1 MGPSLRA
8 HHRPT
13 KFFNGP
19 SARHSINCSWRRFCA
34 AFSPLIFCS
43 ASLRAVS
50 RKAVTFGGFHPVKYC
65 HVSTPGELPPR
76 LNRDGKKNCPPGS
89 SSSFLSGDTVEAKPY
104 LSWSAPSNQVR
115 AVSVSL
121 FNSYGGRL
129 LLLLQIRFRSA
140 AQNAE
145 MRK

>member
-76 LNRDGKKNCPPGS
+76 LNRVTERKIALQDHRVL
-89 SSSFLSGDTVEAKPY
+89 FLAATLWKQNPTSLDRLHRIRSEPCLSVFLTVTEAGCFF
-104 LSWSAPSNQVR
+104 SC
-115 AVSVSL
+115 
-121 FNSYGGRL
+121 
-129 LLLLQIRFRSA
+129 RFVFGP
-140 AQNAE
+140 QLK
-145 MRK
+145 MRR